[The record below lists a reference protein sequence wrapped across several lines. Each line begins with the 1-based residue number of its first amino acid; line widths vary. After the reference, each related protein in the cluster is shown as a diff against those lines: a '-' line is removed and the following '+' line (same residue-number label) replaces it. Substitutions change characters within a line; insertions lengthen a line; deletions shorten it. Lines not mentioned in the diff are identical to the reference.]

1 MTRFNHAPWESL
13 RRQNV
18 LAWLSWSC
26 FTLPYE
32 EAKKNR
38 SFMTYLEKTMKT
50 LEARTGTIIPEG
62 YDPEI
67 SILRLTLD
75 PVNVSVCILNSN
87 PAKFHCISPI
97 AFVFPLEHDMCA
109 LISGH
114 DPKELQLVRFHVCLP
129 PRRASIRLVL
139 FWLSIAPCTDN
150 QAKSRPLLLYAL
162 SNGINAWLRNVVYPH
177 QGMSLVSFYMR
188 LIGQKSS

>member
-38 SFMTYLEKTMKT
+38 SYMTYLEKTMTT

-75 PVNVSVCILNSN
+75 PVNVSICSHGLIPSDVFLL
-87 PAKFHCISPI
+87 FHAS
-97 AFVFPLEHDMCA
+97 FLSS
-109 LISGH
+109 LSGIE
-114 DPKELQLVRFHVCLP
+114 DLSSALP
-129 PRRASIRLVL
+129 PV
-139 FWLSIAPCTDN
+139 
-150 QAKSRPLLLYAL
+150 
-162 SNGINAWLRNVVYPH
+162 
-177 QGMSLVSFYMR
+177 
-188 LIGQKSS
+188 